1 MIFAHPVFPNLRA
14 CPFAAVSRLA
24 AVQAHALAHLLVAV
38 LGVAALAAAGCPT
51 RVGLAHR
58 VRRGAVSTP
67 NFLC

>member
-1 MIFAHPVFPNLRA
+1 MIFAHPVLPNLPAR
-14 CPFAAVSRLA
+14 PFAAVSRLA
-24 AVQAHALAHLLVAV
+24 AVQAHARAHLLVAV
-38 LGVAALAAAGCPT
+38 LGKAAPAAAGSPA

>member
-14 CPFAAVSRLA
+14 CPAAAVSRLA

-67 NFLC
+67 NSLC